1 MVKLGQNWILPI
13 LGDERTSRRLN
24 RVFPESRTRASR
36 ISEILA
42 RGETVTTARTAST
55 TETPT
60 QPNASNSDL
69 RDPDAE
75 ATAPSSTGG
84 VVRQWVS
91 ELAGAARPNAGGEGT
106 VRVPRDSEID
116 TLTAM
121 FPDVGREVIVGVLQ
135 RRFVNFFP
143 CPGHVTISDVC
154 AKQFEYRD
162 RRRDSAYFKP
172 LVVMWSI
179 A

>member
-1 MVKLGQNWILPI
+1 MVKFGQNWILPV

-42 RGETVTTARTAST
+42 RGETVTTARTAAT
-55 TETPT
+55 QETPT
-60 QPNASNSDL
+60 QPNASNGDL
-69 RDPDAE
+69 RDAGAE
-75 ATAPSSTGG
+75 TPAPSNTGG

-91 ELAGAARPNAGGEGT
+91 ELTSAARPNAGGGGT
-106 VRVPRDSEID
+106 VRVPSESEID

-135 RRFVNFFP
+135 RRFV
-143 CPGHVTISDVC
+143 IS
-154 AKQFEYRD
+154 FL
-162 RRRDSAYFKP
+162 P
-172 LVVMWSI
+172 
-179 A
+179 